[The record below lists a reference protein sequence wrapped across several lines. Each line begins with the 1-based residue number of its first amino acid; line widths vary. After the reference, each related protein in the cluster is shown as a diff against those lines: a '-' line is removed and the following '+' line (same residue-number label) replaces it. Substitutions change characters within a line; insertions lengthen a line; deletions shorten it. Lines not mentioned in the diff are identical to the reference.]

1 MLCREVAMSRRV
13 PVSLVLILAGALLVS
28 AQRSAAP
35 PAPAGAVPSARQL
48 AWHDL
53 QFYGFIH
60 FTVNTFTDKEW
71 GYGDEPESVFN
82 PSAFDARQW
91 ARVARDAGMKGLII
105 TAKHHD
111 GFCLWPSRY
120 TTHSVKNSPW
130 RDGKGDVVG
139 DLAQACREYGL
150 KLGVYLSP
158 WDRNH
163 ADYGRPAYLEYYRNQ
178 LGELLT
184 NYGPVFEV
192 WFDGANGGD
201 GYYGGARETRRI
213 DNTTYYT
220 WPDTWAIVRALQP
233 QAVMFSDAGP
243 DVRWVGNERGVAFET
258 SWYAINRAGVYPGD
272 PGYVKV
278 AAGRPDGTDWV
289 PPEVD
294 VSIRPGWFH
303 HAAEDAKVKTVDEL
317 VAIYEQSVGRGANLL
332 LNLPPDRRGLIPE
345 PDVDR
350 LTAFA
355 RRITATYAT
364 DLARQARAASDQTR
378 GGPSSRFAA
387 GGVNDGDPQS
397 YWATDDGVTA
407 GAVTLSWPKAITLDR
422 VVLGEAIALGQ
433 RVSAWTVEAE
443 IDGAWTRMAAGTT
456 IGVRRIASFTPVT
469 TARLRISITNAL
481 ACPTLTTVSAYLAP
495 RPTGS

>member
-1 MLCREVAMSRRV
+1 MVRRV
-13 PVSLVLILAGALLVS
+13 PVTLVLVLAGALVIS
-28 AQRSAAP
+28 AQRSVGP
-35 PAPAGAVPSARQL
+35 PAPSGAVPSARQL

-71 GYGDEPESVFN
+71 GYGDEPERTFN
-82 PSAFDARQW
+82 PTALDARQW

-120 TTHSVKNSPW
+120 TTHSVKSSPW
-130 RDGKGDVVG
+130 RDGKGDLVR

-150 KLGVYLSP
+150 KLGIYLSP

-163 ADYGRPAYLEYYRNQ
+163 AEYGRPAYLEYYRNQ
-178 LGELLT
+178 LRELLT

-213 DNTTYYT
+213 DNTTYYDWDNT
-220 WPDTWAIVRALQP
+220 RAIVRELQP

-258 SWYAINRAGVYPGD
+258 SWYAINRAGIFPGD
-272 PGYVKV
+272 PTYTKK
-278 AAGRPDGTDWV
+278 AAGRPDGADWV

-294 VSIRPGWFH
+294 VSIRPGWFY
-303 HAAEDAKVKTVDEL
+303 HAAEDAKVKTIDQL
-317 VAIYEQSVGRGANLL
+317 VAIYEQSIGRGANLL
-332 LNLPPDRRGLIPE
+332 LNLPPDRRGLIPD
-345 PDVDR
+345 PDVER

-378 GGPSSRFAA
+378 GGSSSRFAA
-387 GGVNDGDPQS
+387 TRVNDGDPQS
-397 YWATDDGVTA
+397 YWATDDGVAA
-407 GAVTLSWPKAITLDR
+407 GGVTLTWPRAVTLDR
-422 VVLGEAIALGQ
+422 VALGEAVALGQ

-443 IDGAWTRMAAGTT
+443 VDGAWTPVAEGTT
-456 IGVRRIASFTPVT
+456 IGIRRIATFAPVT
-469 TARLRISITNAL
+469 TARLRVSITHAL
-481 ACPTLTTVSAYLAP
+481 ACPTLTTVSAFLAP
-495 RPTGS
+495 R